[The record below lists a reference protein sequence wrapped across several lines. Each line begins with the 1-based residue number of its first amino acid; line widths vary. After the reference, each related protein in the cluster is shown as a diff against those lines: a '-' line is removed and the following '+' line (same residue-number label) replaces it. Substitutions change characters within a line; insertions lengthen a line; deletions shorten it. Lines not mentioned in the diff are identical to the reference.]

1 MRDQL
6 DHILEQAKRPNI
18 TVQVVPFD
26 RSDAA
31 AVGGPFTLL
40 RFAEPDLADIVY
52 LEQLNSALYLNRS
65 AEVEIYLK
73 IVDRLAAGAL
83 TPSRSA
89 ELIASVRD
97 AL

>member
-1 MRDQL
+1 
-6 DHILEQAKRPNI
+6 
-18 TVQVVPFD
+18 VQVVPFD

-40 RFAEPDLADIVY
+40 RFAEPDLPDIVY

-65 AEVEIYLK
+65 VDVEIYLK

-83 TPSRSA
+83 TPHRST

-97 AL
+97 KL